1 MSFGM
6 IKVYDASDITEAH
19 IVRGMLE
26 AHGIGAYVG
35 GHYLQGGIGELAVQG
50 FASVLVAEEQAA
62 AAREVIRAYESAGGQ
77 P

>member
-1 MSFGM
+1 M

-50 FASVLVAEEQAA
+50 FASVLVAEEQVAS
-62 AAREVIRAYESAGGQ
+62 AREVISAYESAGRVL
-77 P
+77 